1 MKKISKWISAAAVV
15 ALSGTMAFAAID
27 NDGGKAWG
35 HGGHGR
41 HDAMSERMAQKLNLT
56 DAQKDQLKALH
67 RGFREDNRAFFQTMR
82 HTRQEM
88 HAAKEAGD
96 TAKVE
101 SLKATFQ
108 SQRAQMKQLHDAQQ
122 EKFLTILTPEQR
134 TQFDSLKAERD
145 ARRQQHQQQK

>member
-1 MKKISKWISAAAVV
+1 MKKIISAVAVV

-41 HDAMSERMAQKLNLT
+41 RGAMGERMAQKLNLT

-67 RGFREDNRAFFQTMR
+67 RSFREDNKAFFETM
-82 HTRQEM
+82 HQTRQEM
-88 HAAKEAGD
+88 KAARDAGD
-96 TAKVE
+96 TAKVD

-108 SQRAQMKQLHDAQQ
+108 SQRAQLKQLHDAQQ
-122 EKFLTILTPEQR
+122 EKFLAILTPDQR
-134 TQFDSLKAERD
+134 TQYDALKAERD
-145 ARRQQHQQQK
+145 ARHQQHEQQKQH

>member
-27 NDGGKAWG
+27 SDGGKAWG

-41 HDAMSERMAQKLNLT
+41 HGAMGAHLAQKLNLT
-56 DAQKDQLKALH
+56 DAQKDQMKALH
-67 RGFREDNRAFFQTMR
+67 RGFREDNKAFFQTMR
-82 HTRQEM
+82 QTRQEM
-88 HAAKEAGD
+88 RAAREAGD

-108 SQRAQMKQLHDAQQ
+108 SQRAQLKQLHDAQQ
-122 EKFLTILTPEQR
+122 EKFLAILTPEQR
-134 TQFDSLKAERD
+134 TQFDTLKAERE
-145 ARRQQHQQQK
+145 ARRQQHQQK

>member
-1 MKKISKWISAAAVV
+1 MKKIISAVAVV
-15 ALSGTMAFAAID
+15 ALSGAIAFGAID
-27 NDGGKAWG
+27 EGAGKGWG

-41 HDAMSERMAQKLNLT
+41 RGGMSAHLAQKLNLT
-56 DAQKDQLKALH
+56 DAQKDQMKALH
-67 RGFREDNRAFFQTMR
+67 RSFREDNKAFFQSVR
-82 HTRQEM
+82 QTRQEM
-88 HAAKEAGD
+88 RAAKEAGD

-122 EKFLTILTPEQR
+122 DKFLSILTPEQR
-134 TQFDSLKAERD
+134 TQLDTLKAERD

>member
-35 HGGHGR
+35 HGGHHRGG
-41 HDAMSERMAQKLNLT
+41 MSAHLAQKLNLT

-96 TAKVE
+96 TAKVD

-108 SQRAQMKQLHDAQQ
+108 SQRAQLKQLHDAQQ

-134 TQFDSLKAERD
+134 TQFDALKAERD

>member
-1 MKKISKWISAAAVV
+1 MKKIGKWISAAAVV
-15 ALSGTMAFAAID
+15 ALSGAMAFAAID

-41 HDAMSERMAQKLNLT
+41 RGAMGAHVAQKLNLA
-56 DAQKDQLKALH
+56 DAQKEQMKALH
-67 RGFREDNRAFFQTMR
+67 RSFMQDNRAFFQTMR
-82 HTRQEM
+82 QTRQEM

-96 TAKVE
+96 TAKVD

-108 SQRAQMKQLHDAQQ
+108 SQRAQLKQLHDAQQ
-122 EKFLTILTPEQR
+122 EKFLAILTPEQR
-134 TQFDSLKAERD
+134 TQLDALKAEHA